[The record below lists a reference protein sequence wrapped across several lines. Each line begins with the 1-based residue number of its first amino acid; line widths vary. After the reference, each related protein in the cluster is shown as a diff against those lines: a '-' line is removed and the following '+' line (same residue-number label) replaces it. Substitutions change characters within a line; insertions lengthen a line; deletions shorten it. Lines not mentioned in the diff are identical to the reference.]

1 MSYSNR
7 IKKEQSYQNC
17 AANVPQNFKI
27 ASTNSK
33 TGLSINMPLKTCKPS
48 VVCERN
54 CYACRGPIMF
64 KNSIIKSLR
73 VAAFFDNTN
82 ATDAAMRVSKEFVNE
97 KFIRWN
103 GSGDLTEK
111 TVEVINSIDKPQHV
125 FSRIPELL
133 NKVNNNVVRILS
145 IDEETL
151 DKINKLNDSSIK
163 TAYLFDEK
171 SNEEILVQN
180 IDKIDLIFL
189 TRPDLITKIPQEFRN
204 KLCKCDA
211 GLRPHALSCM
221 VCFDEKSGCWAK
233 KEV

>member
-1 MSYSNR
+1 
-7 IKKEQSYQNC
+7 
-17 AANVPQNFKI
+17 
-27 ASTNSK
+27 
-33 TGLSINMPLKTCKPS
+33 
-48 VVCERN
+48 
-54 CYACRGPIMF
+54 MF

-97 KFIRWN
+97 NLSMEWFWRPN
-103 GSGDLTEK
+103 RK

-163 TAYLFDEK
+163 LDIYLTK
-171 SNEEILVQN
+171 NQMR
-180 IDKIDLIFL
+180 KFL
-189 TRPDLITKIPQEFRN
+189 YRTSTK
-204 KLCKCDA
+204 
-211 GLRPHALSCM
+211 
-221 VCFDEKSGCWAK
+221 
-233 KEV
+233 